1 VSYAPVKGK
10 APVGTL
16 YRAAKVEPLEVEL
29 EVVVED
35 VDDEVEKDELD
46 DVEVADDELWDRLV
60 EVVLLER

>member
-29 EVVVED
+29 EVVED